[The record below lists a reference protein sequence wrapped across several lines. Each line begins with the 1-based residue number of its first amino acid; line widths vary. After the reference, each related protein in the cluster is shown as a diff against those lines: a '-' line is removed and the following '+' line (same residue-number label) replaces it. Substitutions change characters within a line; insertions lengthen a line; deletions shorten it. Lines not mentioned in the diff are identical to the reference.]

1 MTTNYTIY
9 FRKSSSPVSSR
20 KRKSNRDI
28 TVAAVRTVNAE
39 TNEEILRF
47 GSAICSTKEN
57 FVKAKGRAVALGR
70 AKSNHP
76 AIIAKVTDPKM
87 IGEQFKQIAS
97 DIYKEILG

>member
-1 MTTNYTIY
+1 MTDYTIY
-9 FRKSSSPVSSR
+9 FRKDTSSISSR
-20 KRKSNRDI
+20 KRKNNRDV

-39 TNEEILRF
+39 TKEEILRF

-76 AIIAKVTDPKM
+76 SIVTKVTNPKM
-87 IGEQFKQIAS
+87 VGEQFKQIAAE
-97 DIYKEILG
+97 IYKELIG